1 MKNIL
6 LILSLI
12 IGIFSAKAQINAT
25 QHKKIDSLFIDW
37 SKPNNPGGS
46 VGIIKN
52 GKLIFSK
59 AYGLASLEYNVPNT
73 IETKFNIASISKQFT
88 AMGIVILAQQGK
100 LSIDDDIRKHLPDLP
115 DFGDVVTI
123 RNMLHHTSGLRSC
136 HAMFA
141 LAGWRPS
148 DLRTNE
154 DLYRFMKKQQDLN
167 FKPGDEFGYSNTNY
181 MLMVN
186 IIEKITNETFSN
198 WMYETIFQ
206 PLGMTNTYVDGDY
219 ISVVAN
225 KATSYI
231 STRSNKF
238 ERYVESWGYNGAGN
252 IHSTSVDMLK
262 WLENFNNP
270 KAGWKNLFDAIQT
283 VDHLNNGEENN
294 YAFGLLTRE
303 FNGTKSIEHS
313 GATAG
318 FIANSVTYPEE
329 QLSFIILSNYSRS
342 GIPQKSNA
350 ISEILL
356 KKNAKKKEI
365 KIIAPNKT
373 VKLSN
378 KTLIKYEGS
387 YWNDKEMYVRKIYLK
402 NDTLKYQISKNR
414 EYSLLPTGNHVFQ
427 RLGGGKGVKVKFDLK
442 GKESSMTLSY
452 KKDSYVSQRFN
463 AIVPSKEELALYTG
477 KYYSPELET
486 TYTISLE
493 GNNLT
498 GYHSRHGEFPMK
510 RIKKD
515 FLESRGPLRT
525 VKFIKNEEG
534 NSIGIL
540 VSNGR
545 VRNLLFEKQK

>member
-12 IGIFSAKAQINAT
+12 IGIFSTKAQINAT
-25 QHKKIDSLFIDW
+25 QYKKIDSLFIDW

-52 GKLIFSK
+52 GQLIFSK

-115 DFGDVVTI
+115 DFGEVVTI

-136 HAMFA
+136 HALFA

-154 DLYRFMKKQQDLN
+154 DLYRFMKKQKDLN

-186 IIEKITNETFSN
+186 IIEKITEETFSN
-198 WMYETIFQ
+198 WMNKTIFQ

-219 ISVVAN
+219 ISVAAN

-231 STRSNKF
+231 SNRSNKL

-270 KAGWKNLFDAIQT
+270 KAGWKTLFNTIQT
-283 VDHLNNGEENN
+283 VDLLNNGKENN

-303 FNGTKSIEHS
+303 FNGIKSIEHS

-318 FIANSVTYPEE
+318 FIANSVTYPKE

-356 KKNAKKKEI
+356 KKNAKKKENN
-365 KIIAPNKT
+365 IIIPNKT

-378 KTLIKYEGS
+378 KILIKYEGS

-402 NDTLKYQISKNR
+402 NDTLRYQISKNR
-414 EYSLLPTGNHVFQ
+414 EYPMVPIGNHEFQ
-427 RLGGGKGVKVKFDLK
+427 RLGGGKGIKIKFDLK

-452 KKDSYVSQRFN
+452 KKDSYVSKRFN
-463 AIVPSKEELALYTG
+463 AIASSKEELALYTG

-486 TYTISLE
+486 TYTISLK
-493 GNNLT
+493 GDKLT

-510 RIKKD
+510 RIKKG